1 MAALKKMTVE
11 NSVAEVWPLNNR
23 KLNLRSWSIF
33 TLLEDDFLAKV
44 RLASV
49 FGNMGNEALVVT
61 TDDEVFAI
69 GIVTILAAFRTAN
82 FNTSH
87 YLIAKNVAFF

>member
-69 GIVTILAAFRTAN
+69 GIVTILAAFRTPN
-82 FNTSH
+82 FNTLH
-87 YLIAKNVAFF
+87 YLIAKNVA